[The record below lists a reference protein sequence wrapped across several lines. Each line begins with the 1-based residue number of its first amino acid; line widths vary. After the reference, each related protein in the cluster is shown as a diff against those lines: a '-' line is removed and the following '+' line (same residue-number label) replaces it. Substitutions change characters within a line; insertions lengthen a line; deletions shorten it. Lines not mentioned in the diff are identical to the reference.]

1 MMEVASNKVRQSL
14 LDETAF
20 QKRFGDPAEFASAV
34 QHVME
39 NPMFND
45 CTLRLDAGLRMPAK

>member
-1 MMEVASNKVRQSL
+1 